1 MTDSD
6 LLRRLVE
13 MAEEDR
19 RGGSRRNPS
28 RISES
33 GDGFDFFKNLKD
45 ASEPFKQSLKDFDRA
60 LSDSNTSL
68 HTFSKYTYAADN
80 GLAAITRLAT
90 GIPYLGKAVEKLG
103 TAFSGLLGAVF
114 KQTDELLQASDQFA
128 KIGAAGSLTTK
139 LIMEMGEKAGLTTK
153 DLGILT
159 NATSKIG
166 TGLIGL
172 GVNATDGIKKFA
184 DMTQVLPNV
193 RQEFQRM
200 GVSQSELIDQMANY
214 VDIQARSGKS
224 MVSQAQDAD
233 KLKKSS
239 LEYSENLLRL
249 SALTGKSADVLQEE
263 QKQQAM
269 ELEEMIATR
278 QEDDKINE
286 LKNSNR
292 KEEAAALQKEQDSRK
307 AFVKDIEAKYG
318 KAAGVALGKV
328 ARTGSYDQTTAGYAN
343 LGIDAGKIQS
353 DLKNGMDGTKLANEV
368 GDQLK
373 VGMSSLLKNLGQGA
387 QFNAQELFTSMGFTD
402 FKELLGKIGTRIG
415 IKDQAESDAAKK
427 LIEDN
432 KLLRGEAS
440 KDFAQISRNF
450 VKETEIDLNKT
461 KQGFI
466 ALANV
471 FVQGPALVE
480 ENIKKAAEKLAEF
493 VKNLTPDSV
502 IKAATAQ
509 SNTITGAVSD
519 ANKAGAAATGVAAT
533 VAGKV
538 GEVVAGR
545 VPVVGTAFTILKK
558 VGKLEVI
565 ASLIDMVGGDQIAA
579 WLKGTLSAVKENIP
593 SAPAA
598 SGAAPAATPGS
609 PDTSATRSHG
619 TTGETGKEVEPK
631 DVVAQL
637 HAGEKVLPKEEA
649 KIYIAGSYDQTTAAS
664 ANLGINADILKKSS
678 LEYSENLLR
687 LSALTVKGA
696 DVSQAKLQ
704 EEQKQQAMELEE
716 LIAKRQEDDKIAEL
730 RKSGAI
736 AEADSLQKEQDNRVA
751 FLTDMSAKYGKATGE
766 AFGKVARTG
775 SYDQTTAGYAN
786 LGIDAGKLQS
796 DIKNGVDGKQIA
808 NEVGDQLK
816 VGIQSLLKNLGQNTQ
831 FNAQELF
838 TSMGFTEF
846 KELLGKIRT
855 SPVAAAPA
863 PVAAAP
869 AAPAAPAP
877 VAATPAVAAPAVAAP
892 AVATPAVAAAPAV
905 ATPVAAASKPW
916 GKSGDA
922 NQDIGPAAVEAK
934 NSTNKTN
941 VGNFT
946 IEDYIPNDRKMND
959 ATYNYIP
966 AAAPTVTTGDFARAD
981 RAAVVVEP
989 VASTTGDFARADRA
1003 AAVSAPVAAEPART
1017 TVSAS
1022 ETLSKVTLEAVNPVV
1037 VDALKTISSTP
1048 VAAAPA
1054 FNNSDS
1060 AKMMAEALSLFT
1072 DKCDEM
1078 IDKLEEANDI
1088 AAKIL
1093 HESR

>member
-1 MTDSD
+1 MSETDRKLD
-6 LLRRLVE
+6 RIAELL
-13 MAEEDR
+13 EEQI
-19 RGGSRRNPS
+19 RGGGSGGSGRSLPRDPS
-28 RISES
+28 
-33 GDGFDFFKNLKD
+33 GGFDFFKNLKD

-139 LIMEMGEKAGLTTK
+139 LIMELGEKAGLTTK

-172 GVNATDGIKKFA
+172 GGNATEGIKAFA
-184 DMTQVLPNV
+184 GMANVGKDV
-193 RQEFQRM
+193 RQTFQRM

-307 AFVKDIEAKYG
+307 AFVRDIEAKYG

-328 ARTGSYDQTTAGYAN
+328 ARTGSYDQSTAGYAN
-343 LGIDAGKIQS
+343 IGLDAGKIQS

-387 QFNAQELFTSMGFTD
+387 QFNAQELFASMGFTD

-415 IKDQAESDAAKK
+415 FSDTTQNATAVTTINDNRL
-427 LIEDN
+427 LI
-432 KLLRGEAS
+432 GEAS

-450 VKETEIDLNKT
+450 VKETEIDLTKT

-480 ENIKKAAEKLAEF
+480 ENIKKAGEKLAEF

-579 WLKGTLSAVKENIP
+579 WLKGTLSAVKGNIP

-598 SGAAPAATPGS
+598 PVASPAASAGS

-619 TTGETGKEVEPK
+619 TTEETGKEVEPK

-649 KIYIAGSYDQTTAAS
+649 EKYIKDKAPVPGVAAPVATTSPAYDQT
-664 ANLGINADILKKSS
+664 KMSS
-678 LEYSENLLR
+678 LMKN
-687 LSALTVKGA
+687 LSA
-696 DVSQAKLQ
+696 Q
-704 EEQKQQAMELEE
+704 EFQEL
-716 LIAKRQEDDKIAEL
+716 A
-730 RKSGAI
+730 SMG
-736 AEADSLQKEQDNRVA
+736 
-751 FLTDMSAKYGKATGE
+751 LTD
-766 AFGKVARTG
+766 
-775 SYDQTTAGYAN
+775 
-786 LGIDAGKLQS
+786 
-796 DIKNGVDGKQIA
+796 
-808 NEVGDQLK
+808 
-816 VGIQSLLKNLGQNTQ
+816 
-831 FNAQELF
+831 
-838 TSMGFTEF
+838 F
-846 KELLGKIRT
+846 KELLGKVGA
-855 SPVAAAPA
+855 SPVSAAAPA
-863 PVAAAP
+863 VAAPAAAAP
-869 AAPAAPAP
+869 A
-877 VAATPAVAAPAVAAP
+877 VVTPAVAAP
-892 AVATPAVAAAPAV
+892 AVATPAVV
-905 ATPVAAASKPW
+905 ASKPW

-934 NSTNKTN
+934 SSTNKTN

-966 AAAPTVTTGDFARAD
+966 VATPAEVASANPMGQDPAQRAQATAPAEVAAANPMGQDPAQRAQATAPAVTT
-981 RAAVVVEP
+981 P
-989 VASTTGDFARADRA
+989 
-1003 AAVSAPVAAEPART
+1003 VSAPAEVATARPAI
-1017 TVSAS
+1017 SAS
-1022 ETLSKVTLEAVNPVV
+1022 ETLSKVTLESVNPVV
-1037 VDALKTISSTP
+1037 VEALKTISSTP
-1048 VAAAPA
+1048 DSTTTI
-1054 FNNSDS
+1054 NNSNS
-1060 AKMMAEALSLFT
+1060 EKMMFEVLSLFT

-1093 HESR
+1093 RESR